1 VKPLIAK
8 HYGVDTIMPEA
19 TRKGV
24 EDIKKGEIDKRKK
37 VWEDRPPKSR
47 RRRLQHRRK
56 RVYYS
61 FLRITCESDG
71 VFVQLGKK
79 SARLMRRLKRKD
91 WRRQKLSVLLQK
103 KRRRDLFVIPQKISI
118 YDYQTRTGRLG

>member
-1 VKPLIAK
+1 L
-8 HYGVDTIMPEA
+8 E
-19 TRKGV
+19 
-24 EDIKKGEIDKRKK
+24 
-37 VWEDRPPKSR
+37 
-47 RRRLQHRRK
+47 
-56 RVYYS
+56 
-61 FLRITCESDG
+61 
-71 VFVQLGKK
+71 KK